1 MFAVIKTGGK
11 QYSVAADDRLKVEK
25 LTGEPGD
32 VITIAEVLMV
42 GDGDKTTI
50 GTPYVD
56 GAVVA
61 VEIVEQGRARK
72 VIAFKKRRRKNSQR
86 TIGHRQQFTDIR
98 ISEILTGGARPSKK
112 AAGKKAEKPKA
123 EVKPKTEKK
132 PETAKVAK
140 TEAKAEK
147 KAPAKKTDTPAK
159 TLFTAPKG
167 DADDLKKISGI
178 GPAAEKQ
185 LNEQGITTYAQVA
198 NFSDKDIVRI
208 DEAMPFSAA
217 QIETWRDQAKDLVK
231 GK

>member
-25 LTGEPGD
+25 LAGEPGD
-32 VITIAEVLMV
+32 IVEIAEVLMV
-42 GDGDKTTI
+42 GDGEKTSI
-50 GTPYVD
+50 GTPYVE
-56 GAVVA
+56 GAAVA

-86 TIGHRQQFTDIR
+86 TIGHRQHFTDVR
-98 ISEILTGGARPSKK
+98 ISEILTGGAKPSKK
-112 AAGKKAEKPKA
+112 ATASKPA
-123 EVKPKTEKK
+123 AEKK
-132 PETAKVAK
+132 PAP
-140 TEAKAEK
+140 EK
-147 KAPAKKTDTPAK
+147 KAAPAKKASEETTAAPAA
-159 TLFTAPKG
+159 TLFEAPKG
-167 DADDLKKISGI
+167 DADDLKIINGI
-178 GPAAEKQ
+178 GPVAEKQ
-185 LNEQGITTYAQVA
+185 LNEQGIMTYAQVA